1 MERRFTLRY
10 RELMDE
16 AMVRPESFEGILQ
29 RLDSF
34 VKPFTNSLI
43 RREQRRH
50 AWEYVA
56 GLLSNLRRKNTE
68 MIAYLHEQDRQPLQ
82 KFIGQ
87 TNWDHEP
94 LIGELARQIGDA
106 LGETDGVLVI
116 DPSGFPKQGRNSVGV
131 DRQWCGRLGK
141 VENCQVGIYMGYVS
155 RNERALVDFRLYL
168 SKAWCVDKKRKKD
181 CGVPKGTKFRTRHE
195 MALEMIEEHGAN
207 LPHAW
212 ITGDDEMG
220 KSSIFR
226 KELREMNERYLLAV
240 PGNTLVRDLDATL
253 PPCDGRGRPRKSP
266 FQRMENLAKAFPEK
280 AWTTIG
286 VRDGEKGP
294 LEVQMIKAR
303 VQTKQGIHVGPE
315 EIAVAFR
322 ERQRDGSFKH
332 DYGLTNAPADTPLAE
347 FARVFK
353 AEHRIEECLKRAKSE
368 AGLADY
374 EVRTWEGWHHHQTLS
389 LLASWFLTREKQ
401 RGEKNISEPHRS
413 PSPPRTCTV
422 AA

>member
-1 MERRFTLRY
+1 MERRFTVRY

-16 AMVRPESFEGILQ
+16 AVVRPDSFVGIIQ
-29 RLDSF
+29 RLESF
-34 VKPFTNSLI
+34 VKPFADSLI
-43 RREQRRH
+43 RSEQRRH

-56 GLLSNLRRKNTE
+56 GLLSNLKRKNTE

-87 TNWDHEP
+87 TNWEHKP
-94 LIGELARQIGDA
+94 LIHELVRQVGAA
-106 LGETDGVLVI
+106 LCETDGVLVI

-168 SKAWCVDKKRKKD
+168 PKAWFSDKTRRRN

-195 MALEMIEEHGAN
+195 MALEMIGEHGTA

-220 KSSIFR
+220 KSGEFR
-226 KELREMNERYLLAV
+226 GKLREMKERYLLAV

-253 PPCDGRGRPRKSP
+253 PPCDGRGRPRKTP
-266 FQRMENLAKAFPEK
+266 FQRMENWAKAFPEK

-303 VQTKQGIHVGPE
+303 VQTKKGNHVGPE
-315 EIAVAFR
+315 EIVVAFR
-322 ERQRDGSFKH
+322 ECQRDGSFKH
-332 DYGLTNAPADTPLAE
+332 DYGLSNAPADTPLAE

-401 RGEKNISEPHRS
+401 RGEKNVSEPHRS
-413 PSPPRTCTV
+413 PSPPRPCTI

>member
-1 MERRFTLRY
+1 MERRFALRY
-10 RELMDE
+10 RELMNE
-16 AMVRPESFEGILQ
+16 AVVQPDSFVGIIQ
-29 RLDSF
+29 RLESF
-34 VKPFTNSLI
+34 VKPFADNLVRI
-43 RREQRRH
+43 EQQRH

-56 GLLSNLRRKNTE
+56 GLLSNLKRKNTE

-87 TNWDHEP
+87 TNWDHRP
-94 LIGELARQIGDA
+94 LIGELVRQVGAA

-131 DRQWCGRLGK
+131 DRQWCGRQGK
-141 VENCQVGIYMGYVS
+141 IDNCQVGIYMGYVS
-155 RNERALVDFRLYL
+155 RNEHALIDFRLYL
-168 SKAWCVDKKRKKD
+168 PKAWCSDRARRKS

-195 MALEMIEEHGAN
+195 MALEMIKEHGEN

-220 KSSIFR
+220 KSGEFR
-226 KELREMNERYLLAV
+226 EKLRERKERYLLAV
-240 PGNTLVRDLDATL
+240 PGNTRIRHLDAAIQ
-253 PPCDGRGRPRKSP
+253 PSAGKGRPRKAN
-266 FQRMENLAKAFPEK
+266 FQRVEDWVKTIPEK
-280 AWTTIG
+280 AWTAID

-294 LEVQMIKAR
+294 LEIQMIKAR
-303 VQTKQGIHVGPE
+303 VQTKKSNRLGPE
-315 EIAVAFR
+315 EIVVAFR
-322 ERQRDGSFKH
+322 ERQRDGAFKH
-332 DYGLTNAPADTPLAE
+332 DYGLSNAPVNTPLAE

-353 AEHRIEECLKRAKSE
+353 AEHRIEECLKRAKSD

-389 LLASWFLTREKQ
+389 LMASWFLTREKQ
-401 RGEKNISEPHRS
+401 HGKKNISEPYRS
-413 PSPPRTCTV
+413 ASPPRTCTV

>member
-10 RELMDE
+10 RELMEE
-16 AMVRPESFEGILQ
+16 AVVRPDSFVGIIQ
-29 RLDSF
+29 RLESF
-34 VKPFTNSLI
+34 VKPFANNLI
-43 RREQRRH
+43 RSEQRRH

-56 GLLSNLRRKNTE
+56 GLLSNLKRKNTE

-87 TNWDHEP
+87 TNWDHKP
-94 LIGELARQIGDA
+94 LIGELVRQVGSA
-106 LGETDGVLVI
+106 LGEADGVLVI
-116 DPSGFPKQGRNSVGV
+116 DPSGFPKQGRDSVGV
-131 DRQWCGRLGK
+131 DRQWCGRQGK
-141 VENCQVGIYMGYVS
+141 IDNCQVGIYMGYVS

-168 SKAWCVDKKRKKD
+168 PKAWYRDRTRRKK

-195 MALEMIEEHGAN
+195 MALEMIKEHGAY

-220 KSSIFR
+220 KSGEFR
-226 KELREMNERYLLAV
+226 GKLREMKERYLLAV
-240 PGNTLVRDLDATL
+240 PGNMLVRDLDAAIQ
-253 PPCDGRGRPRKSP
+253 PSDGKGQPRKP
-266 FQRMENLAKAFPEK
+266 HFQRVENWAKTIPEK
-280 AWTTIG
+280 AWTTID

-303 VQTKQGIHVGPE
+303 VQTKKSNRLGPE

-332 DYGLTNAPADTPLAE
+332 DYGFSNAPANTPLAE

-401 RGEKNISEPHRS
+401 RGEKNITEPHRS
-413 PSPPRTCTV
+413 PSPPRPCTV

>member
-1 MERRFTLRY
+1 MERRFTVRY
-10 RELMDE
+10 QELMNE
-16 AMVRPESFEGILQ
+16 AVVRPESFAGILH
-29 RLDSF
+29 RLEAF
-34 VKPFTNSLI
+34 VKPFADNLI
-43 RREQRRH
+43 RSEQRRH

-56 GLLSNLRRKNTE
+56 GLLSNLKRKNTE

-87 TNWDHEP
+87 TNWDHRP
-94 LIGELARQIGDA
+94 LIGELVRQVGGT
-106 LGETDGVLVI
+106 LGEADGVLVI
-116 DPSGFPKQGRNSVGV
+116 DPSGFPKQGRDSVGV
-131 DRQWCGRLGK
+131 DRQWCGRQGK
-141 VENCQVGIYMGYVS
+141 IDNCQVGIYMGYVS
-155 RNERALVDFRLYL
+155 RNEHALVDYRLYL
-168 SKAWCVDKKRKKD
+168 PKAWSRDRARRRK

-195 MALEMIEEHGAN
+195 MAVEMIKEHGAK

-220 KSSIFR
+220 KSGEFR
-226 KELREMNERYLLAV
+226 GKLREMGERYLLAV
-240 PGNTLVRDLDATL
+240 PGNTLLRDLDAVI
-253 PPCDGRGRPRKSP
+253 PPSKGKKGQRKP
-266 FQRMENLAKAFPEK
+266 YFQRVENWAKSLPEK
-280 AWTTIG
+280 AWTTIN

-303 VQTKQGIHVGPE
+303 VQTKKSNRLGPE
-315 EIAVAFR
+315 EIAVVFR

-332 DYGLTNAPADTPLAE
+332 DYGLSNAPADTPLAE

-413 PSPPRTCTV
+413 AGSPRPCTV

>member
-1 MERRFTLRY
+1 MERRFTVRY

-16 AMVRPESFEGILQ
+16 AVVRPESFEGILQ
-29 RLDSF
+29 RLESF
-34 VKPFTNSLI
+34 VKPFADSLI
-43 RREQRRH
+43 RIEQRRH
-50 AWEYVA
+50 VCEYVA
-56 GLLSNLRRKNTE
+56 GLLSDLKRKNTE

-87 TNWDHEP
+87 TNWNYKP
-94 LIGELARQIGDA
+94 LIGELARQAGEV
-106 LGETDGVLVI
+106 LGEADGVLVI
-116 DPSGFPKQGRNSVGV
+116 DPSGFPKHGRHSVGV

-155 RNERALVDFRLYL
+155 RTEHALIDFRLYL
-168 SKAWCVDKKRKKD
+168 PKTWCSDKQRKKD

-195 MALEMIEEHGAN
+195 MAVEMIKEQCTK

-220 KSSIFR
+220 KSAEFR
-226 KELREMNERYLLAV
+226 GELREMSEQYLLAV
-240 PGNTLVRDLDATL
+240 PGNTLVRDLNIAL

-266 FQRMENLAKAFPEK
+266 FQRMENWAKAFPEK
-280 AWTTIG
+280 AWTTID

-294 LEVQMIKAR
+294 LEVQMIMAR
-303 VQTKQGIHVGPE
+303 VQAKQGTRVGPE

-322 ERQRDGSFKH
+322 ERQGDGSFKH
-332 DYGLTNAPADTPLAE
+332 DYGLSNAEVGTPMSE
-347 FARVFK
+347 FARVLK
-353 AEHRIEECLKRAKSE
+353 AEHRIEECLRRAKSE

-389 LLASWFLTREKQ
+389 LLASWFLILENQ
-401 RGEKNISEPHRS
+401 RGKKNISEPHRS
-413 PSPPRTCTV
+413 PSPPRPCTV

>member
-16 AMVRPESFEGILQ
+16 AVVRPDSFVGIIQ
-29 RLDSF
+29 RLESF
-34 VKPFTNSLI
+34 VKPFADSLVRI
-43 RREQRRH
+43 EQRRH

-56 GLLSNLRRKNTE
+56 GLLSNLKRKNME

-87 TNWDHEP
+87 TNWDHKP
-94 LIGELARQIGDA
+94 LVGELVRQVGAA
-106 LGETDGVLVI
+106 LGEADGVLVI
-116 DPSGFPKQGRNSVGV
+116 DPSGFPKQGRDSVGV
-131 DRQWCGRLGK
+131 DRQWCGRQGK
-141 VENCQVGIYMGYVS
+141 IDNCQVGIYMGYVS

-168 SKAWCVDKKRKKD
+168 PKAWCGDKTQRKK

-195 MALEMIEEHGAN
+195 MALEMIEEHGAK

-220 KSSIFR
+220 KSGEFR
-226 KELREMNERYLLAV
+226 GKLREIKEQYLLAV
-240 PGNTLVRDLDATL
+240 PGNTLVRDLDATIQ
-253 PPCDGRGRPRKSP
+253 PSDGKGGPRKP
-266 FQRMENLAKAFPEK
+266 HFQRVENWAKTIPEK
-280 AWTTIG
+280 AWTTID

-303 VQTKQGIHVGPE
+303 VQTKKSNRLGPE

-332 DYGLTNAPADTPLAE
+332 DYGLSNAPANTPLAE

-413 PSPPRTCTV
+413 ASPPRPCTV

>member
-1 MERRFTLRY
+1 
-10 RELMDE
+10 
-16 AMVRPESFEGILQ
+16 
-29 RLDSF
+29 
-34 VKPFTNSLI
+34 
-43 RREQRRH
+43 
-50 AWEYVA
+50 
-56 GLLSNLRRKNTE
+56 
-68 MIAYLHEQDRQPLQ
+68 
-82 KFIGQ
+82 
-87 TNWDHEP
+87 
-94 LIGELARQIGDA
+94 
-106 LGETDGVLVI
+106 
-116 DPSGFPKQGRNSVGV
+116 
-131 DRQWCGRLGK
+131 
-141 VENCQVGIYMGYVS
+141 
-155 RNERALVDFRLYL
+155 LVDFRLYL
-168 SKAWCVDKKRKKD
+168 PKTWCGDKKRKKD

-195 MALEMIEEHGAN
+195 MALEMIKEHGAN

-226 KELREMNERYLLAV
+226 GELREMNERYLLAV

-266 FQRMENLAKAFPEK
+266 FERMANLAKAFPEK

-332 DYGLTNAPADTPLAE
+332 DYGLANAPADTPLAE

-389 LLASWFLTREKQ
+389 LLASWFLTQEKQ
-401 RGEKNISEPHRS
+401 RGKKNISEPHRS
-413 PSPPRTCTV
+413 PSPSRTCTV